1 MPLEPLL
8 YAPPTEPRLV
18 FIHEDRDM
26 VVLNKPSGL
35 LSVPG
40 RTPDLFDSALS
51 RVREIHACAQ
61 AVHRLDLGTS
71 GVLVVAT
78 RRKAEAVLRQQ
89 FQDRKTRK
97 VYLALVR
104 GVMSED
110 SGLVDLPLI
119 CDWPNRPRQMV
130 CHATGKP
137 ALTQYEILERSRHFT
152 LVLLRPH
159 TGRSHQLRV
168 HMASLGHP
176 ILGDNLYGEQR
187 PGERLMLHASQ
198 LGLFHP
204 YSGDWTVFHAACDFA
219 AHISPVALD
228 PLEPSTPDSISET

>member
-1 MPLEPLL
+1 MTLEPLL
-8 YAPPTEPRLV
+8 YAPPTDPRLV
-18 FIHEDRDM
+18 VIHEDRDM

-40 RTPDLFDSALS
+40 RTPDLFDSVLS
-51 RVREIHACAQ
+51 RVREIHPCAQ

-104 GVMSED
+104 GVMTED

-130 CHATGKP
+130 CHATGRP
-137 ALTQYEILERSRHFT
+137 ALTHYEILERSRHST

-176 ILGDNLYGEQR
+176 ILGDNLYGEHM

-204 YSGDWTVFHAACDFA
+204 YSEEWTVFHAACDFA
-219 AHISPVALD
+219 PHISPVALD
-228 PLEPSTPDSISET
+228 PLEPSDA

>member
-1 MPLEPLL
+1 MSLEPLL
-8 YAPPTEPRLV
+8 YNPPREPRLIV
-18 FIHEDRDM
+18 IHEDRDM

-51 RVREIHACAQ
+51 RVRETHPNAQ

-78 RRKAEAVLRQQ
+78 RRKAEADLRRQ
-89 FQDRKTRK
+89 FQDRLTSKL
-97 VYLALVR
+97 YLALVR
-104 GVMSED
+104 GVMAHD
-110 SGLVDLPLI
+110 SGRVELPLV

-137 ALTQYEILERSRHFT
+137 ALTEYTVLERRLDST

-168 HMASLGHP
+168 HLASLGHP
-176 ILGDNLYGEQR
+176 ILGDNLYGEQA
-187 PGERLMLHASQ
+187 PGQRLHLHASQ
-198 LGLFHP
+198 LGLRHP
-204 YSGDWTVFHAACDFA
+204 FSGEWMAFHAPCEFA
-219 AHISPVALD
+219 PHLAPFRLDSPTDVQD
-228 PLEPSTPDSISET
+228 